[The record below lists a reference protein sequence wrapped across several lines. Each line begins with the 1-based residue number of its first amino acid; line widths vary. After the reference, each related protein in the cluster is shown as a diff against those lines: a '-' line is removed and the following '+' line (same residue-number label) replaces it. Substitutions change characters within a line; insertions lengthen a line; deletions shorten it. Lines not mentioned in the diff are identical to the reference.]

1 MWQWTASEFVDA
13 HTRRVVVRGGSSYV
27 PLTGGEWTKWSWYF
41 QPAARLDTHN
51 TYLLQRGLHGY
62 NRAKTVGFRCLK
74 DAPNEDT
81 K

>member
-1 MWQWTASEFVDA
+1 MPIPSTSIRTSPI
-13 HTRRVVVRGGSSYV
+13 HTSLHSYV

-51 TYLLQRGLHGY
+51 TYLLQRGLGGY

-74 DAPNEDT
+74 DAPRAQD
-81 K
+81 